1 MVFWEANEKF
11 NVSTWDKKKN
21 QFTASFFVQA
31 CLEKGVFSQINATQ
45 GEKKKLKQTEQPQ
58 YSSKITDWWID
69 YWPINIQRALCDI
82 WKSISNFHFNTVLQ
96 E

>member
-1 MVFWEANEKF
+1 MKILMFQLG
-11 NVSTWDKKKN
+11 TKKN
-21 QFTASFFVQA
+21 QFSADFFVQA

-45 GEKKKLKQTEQPQ
+45 RKKKKPNLKQMKQPQ

-69 YWPINIQRALCDI
+69 YWPIDMQRALCDI
-82 WKSISNFHFNTVLQ
+82 RKIIPNFRFNTILP